1 MPKVPTGKLGLAAR
15 ATMSSP
21 EVQEVPTEAALSV
34 DAPTPK
40 RLAEGSIPPLVG
52 SSHAHKRVKVTV
64 GKHKSRR
71 GDGSSRAYC
80 CIGWG
85 DRATRVSL
93 PQVNE
98 GAVRDNAR
106 VWDDPQVATKFGRAV
121 LHPQLAKELYSLLFE
136 VLLARRATTVEQ
148 HAANLRAKNKKML
161 AELAE
166 VTQRLEFS
174 DNELNDATTNLCDA
188 QRQLKE

>member
-1 MPKVPTGKLGLAAR
+1 MTSSYSSSSVRSIPSIRLEVTSLENPEASTSETSSRIPSPIGAKALRDLEVTKNVDMMNLVRLCAMPKVPTGKLGLAAR

-98 GAVRDNAR
+98 GAVRDNGA
-106 VWDDPQVATKFGRAV
+106 
-121 LHPQLAKELYSLLFE
+121 
-136 VLLARRATTVEQ
+136 
-148 HAANLRAKNKKML
+148 
-161 AELAE
+161 
-166 VTQRLEFS
+166 
-174 DNELNDATTNLCDA
+174 
-188 QRQLKE
+188 